1 MKALVIEDETIA
13 RNLLV
18 SAIEKLFPDIEII
31 KTASSVTESIN
42 FLNQSTPQP
51 DIIFMDVILSDGT
64 CFDIFRNTTIK
75 SHVIV
80 TTAYDKY
87 AIDAF
92 EKNCIDYLL
101 KPIKEDNLKRAVERC
116 RKDNLKQHTIQ
127 KLLETDIIE
136 GRNYQESIIIHTN
149 SRVCSLKVED
159 IAYFF
164 SENKDSFAVSKL
176 GEKICF
182 SETLDFIMSS
192 VNPNKFFRAS
202 RGLIISKDVVNC
214 ITKSLNGQLHLSIS
228 HPLKDENNIYC
239 KLIVSR
245 ARAKNFLSWIS
256 N

>member
-1 MKALVIEDETIA
+1 MKVLIIEDETIA
-13 RNLLV
+13 RDLLV
-18 SAIEKLFPDIEII
+18 SAIEKLFLDIEVI
-31 KTASSVTESIN
+31 KTAGSVTESIN
-42 FLNQSTPQP
+42 WLNNHTPQP

-64 CFDIFRNTTIK
+64 CFDIFRNTNIK
-75 SHVIV
+75 SQVIV

-92 EKNCIDYLL
+92 ERNCIDYLL
-101 KPIKEDNLKRAVERC
+101 KPIKEDDLRRAVERC
-116 RKDNLKQHTIQ
+116 RKDNLRKSDFH
-127 KLLETDIIE
+127 KLVRTDIFE
-136 GRNYQESIIIHTN
+136 SRSYPESIIINAN
-149 SRVCSLKVED
+149 SRVTSLKVDD

-164 SENKDSFAVSKL
+164 AENKESFAVSKL

-192 VNPNKFFRAS
+192 VDPNLFFRAS
-202 RGLIISKDVVNC
+202 RGLIVSKDVISC

-228 HPLKDENNIYC
+228 HPSKEQNYIFC

-245 ARAKNFLSWIS
+245 ARAKDFLTWIS